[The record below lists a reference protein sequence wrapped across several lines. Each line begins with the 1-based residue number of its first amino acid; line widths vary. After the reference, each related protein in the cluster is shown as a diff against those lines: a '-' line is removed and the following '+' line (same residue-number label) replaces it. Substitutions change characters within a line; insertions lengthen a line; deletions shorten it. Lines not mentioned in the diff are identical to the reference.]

1 MDTTLT
7 KWKKDLNRH
16 PLLLT
21 GIRGAGKTT
30 TVLHFAND
38 SYKNVLYLN
47 LENEES
53 KEFVQEATFSCTC
66 TEKDFIRF
74 VDEYASNCPNIFTKE
89 GMSLTNDKD
98 SILILDEIQNDSTVI
113 SFSHWFAKMFNSD
126 LIIISSALYKCGK
139 DEITLRYAERA
150 RMETMSFKE
159 FQGVA
164 KKLLDRNLKNCDLEN
179 LTKEEKEKEE
189 VYANP
194 DPYSILRLYCTVGGF
209 PAVSKAIYLRQEWTT
224 ALAQVIDNLE
234 KDLTDTKRQRLHA
247 RYLLKFLLNFVI
259 QTRSTG
265 TEQIKDLAK
274 EINKMLE
281 PLASITELE
290 VYLLIERLKDLGILR
305 LIVWEKKASK
315 THKDENK
322 PKEIN
327 NYTLCF
333 SDLGFITAAGFNTAL
348 NFLPDLNLISDVKFK
363 FVLDFLDGL
372 WPHADAVN
380 GNNNIIIENYVYKA
394 FLSNIT
400 TIDDRITIQF
410 SEDCEEDCEADFKS
424 NTSEITTASSD
435 HVTEENIDKEVC
447 FSQDT
452 SSQGGRCFSL
462 VIKDIPNLITKEIKI
477 DVDSWSY
484 LCNGEWIQ
492 LQNLEDTI
500 ITSLRYEKEDQND
513 DNVILEEINN
523 LFD

>member
-1 MDTTLT
+1 MISEENKELYFERKMDTTLT
-7 KWKKDLNRH
+7 KWKKDPSRN

-53 KEFVQEATFSCTC
+53 NEFVQKATFSHAR
-66 TEKDFIRF
+66 TEKDFIKF
-74 VDEYASNCPNIFTKE
+74 VDEYASDCPNIFTKE

-98 SILILDEIQNDSTVI
+98 SVIILDEIQNDSAAI
-113 SFSHWFAKMFNSD
+113 SFSHWFARIFNSD

-139 DEITLRYAERA
+139 DEMTLRYAEMA

-164 KKLLDRNLKNCDLEN
+164 KKLLDRDLKYYNLEN
-179 LTKEEKEKEE
+179 FTKEEKGE
-189 VYANP
+189 VYADP
-194 DPYSILRLYCTVGGF
+194 DTHSILRLYCTVGGF

-224 ALAQVIDNLE
+224 ALVQVIDNLE

-247 RYLLKFLLNFVI
+247 RYLLKFLLNFAI
-259 QTRSTG
+259 QTRSTE
-265 TEQIKDLAK
+265 TEQLKALAQK
-274 EINKMLE
+274 INEMLE

-305 LIVWEKKASK
+305 LIVWKKKAR
-315 THKDENK
+315 
-322 PKEIN
+322 EIH

-333 SDLGFITAAGFNTAL
+333 SDLSFITAAGFNTAL

-372 WPHADAVN
+372 WPLTDAMN

-410 SEDCEEDCEADFKS
+410 SEDCEADFKS
-424 NTSEITTASSD
+424 NASEITKRD
-435 HVTEENIDKEVC
+435 EEVC

-452 SSQGGRCFSL
+452 SSQGGECFSL
-462 VIKDIPNLITKEIKI
+462 VIKDIHNLISKEIKI
-477 DVDSWSY
+477 NVDDWSY
-484 LCNGEWIQ
+484 LCRGEWIQ

-500 ITSLRYEKEDQND
+500 IAALHDR
-513 DNVILEEINN
+513 
-523 LFD
+523 

>member
-1 MDTTLT
+1 MISKENKELYFERKMDTTLV
-7 KWKKDLNRH
+7 KWKKDPYRQ

-47 LENEES
+47 LENEEGR
-53 KEFVQEATFSCTC
+53 KFVQEATFSHAR
-66 TEKDFIRF
+66 TEEDFIKF
-74 VDEYASNCPNIFTKE
+74 VDKYASNCPNIFTKE
-89 GMSLTNDKD
+89 GMSLTDDKE
-98 SILILDEIQNDSTVI
+98 SILILDEIQNDSTAI
-113 SFSHWFAKMFNSD
+113 SFSHWFARIFNSD
-126 LIIISSALYKCGK
+126 LIIISSALYKCEKG
-139 DEITLRYAERA
+139 ELTLRYAERA

-164 KKLLDRNLKNCDLEN
+164 KKLLDRDLKYYNLEN
-179 LTKEEKEKEE
+179 FTKEEKEE
-189 VYANP
+189 VYADQ
-194 DPYSILRLYCTVGGF
+194 DPHSILRLYCIVGGF

-247 RYLLKFLLNFVI
+247 RYLLKFLLNFAI

-265 TEQIKDLAK
+265 TEQIKTLTQ
-274 EINKMLE
+274 EINEMLE

-290 VYLLIERLKDLGILR
+290 VYLLIDRMKDLGILR
-305 LIVWEKKASK
+305 PIVWEKKAKEGDKDSK
-315 THKDENK
+315 IT
-322 PKEIN
+322 

-372 WPHADAVN
+372 WPLTDAMN

-400 TIDDRITIQF
+400 TINDRITIQF
-410 SEDCEEDCEADFKS
+410 SEDCEADFKS
-424 NTSEITTASSD
+424 NTSEITKRD
-435 HVTEENIDKEVC
+435 EEVC
-447 FSQDT
+447 FKSNT
-452 SSQGGRCFSL
+452 SEITARDEEVCFSL

-477 DVDSWSY
+477 NVDNWSY
-484 LCNGEWIQ
+484 LCRGEWIQ

-500 ITSLRYEKEDQND
+500 IAALHDR
-513 DNVILEEINN
+513 
-523 LFD
+523 

>member
-1 MDTTLT
+1 MDTTLV
-7 KWKKDLNRH
+7 KWKKDPYRQ

-47 LENEES
+47 LENEEGR
-53 KEFVQEATFSCTC
+53 KFVQEATFSHAR
-66 TEKDFIRF
+66 TEEDFIKF
-74 VDEYASNCPNIFTKE
+74 VDKYASNCPNIFTKE
-89 GMSLTNDKD
+89 GMSLTDDKE
-98 SILILDEIQNDSTVI
+98 SILILDEIQNDSTAI
-113 SFSHWFAKMFNSD
+113 SFSHWFARIFNSD
-126 LIIISSALYKCGK
+126 LIIISSALYKCEKG
-139 DEITLRYAERA
+139 ELTLRYAERA

-164 KKLLDRNLKNCDLEN
+164 KKLLDRDLKYYNLEN
-179 LTKEEKEKEE
+179 FTKEEKEE
-189 VYANP
+189 VYADQ
-194 DPYSILRLYCTVGGF
+194 DPHSILRLYCIVGGF

-247 RYLLKFLLNFVI
+247 RYLLKFLLNFAI

-265 TEQIKDLAK
+265 TEQIKALTQ
-274 EINKMLE
+274 EINEMLE

-290 VYLLIERLKDLGILR
+290 VYLLIDRMKDLGILR
-305 LIVWEKKASK
+305 PIVWEKKAKEGDKDSK
-315 THKDENK
+315 IT
-322 PKEIN
+322 

-372 WPHADAVN
+372 WPLTDAMN

-394 FLSNIT
+394 FLFNIT
-400 TIDDRITIQF
+400 TINDRITIQF
-410 SEDCEEDCEADFKS
+410 SEDCEADFKS
-424 NTSEITTASSD
+424 NTSEITKRD
-435 HVTEENIDKEVC
+435 EEVC
-447 FSQDT
+447 FKSNT
-452 SSQGGRCFSL
+452 SEITARDEEVCFSL

-477 DVDSWSY
+477 NVDNWSY
-484 LCNGEWIQ
+484 LCRGEWIQ

-500 ITSLRYEKEDQND
+500 IAALHDR
-513 DNVILEEINN
+513 
-523 LFD
+523 

>member
-1 MDTTLT
+1 MISEENKELYFERKMDTTLA
-7 KWKKDLNRH
+7 KWKKDPNRH

-38 SYKNVLYLN
+38 SYKNILYLN

-53 KEFVQEATFSCTC
+53 NEFVQKATLSHAH
-66 TEKDFIRF
+66 TEKDFIKF
-74 VDEYASNCPNIFTKE
+74 VDEYASDCPNIFTKE

-98 SILILDEIQNDSTVI
+98 SVIILDEIQNDSAAI
-113 SFSHWFAKMFNSD
+113 SFSHWFARMFNSD
-126 LIIISSALYKCGK
+126 LIIISSALYKCEK
-139 DEITLRYAERA
+139 DELTLRYAERA

-159 FQGVA
+159 FQSVA
-164 KKLLDRNLKNCDLEN
+164 KKLLDRDLKYYNLEN
-179 LTKEEKEKEE
+179 FTKEEKEE
-189 VYANP
+189 VYA
-194 DPYSILRLYCTVGGF
+194 DPHSILRLYCTVGGF

-247 RYLLKFLLNFVI
+247 RYLLKFLLNFAI
-259 QTRSTG
+259 QTRSTE
-265 TEQIKDLAK
+265 TEQLKALAQ
-274 EINKMLE
+274 EINEMLE

-290 VYLLIERLKDLGILR
+290 VHLLIERLKDLGILR
-305 LIVWEKKASK
+305 LIVWKKKAR
-315 THKDENK
+315 
-322 PKEIN
+322 EIN

-333 SDLGFITAAGFNTAL
+333 SDLSFITAAGFNTAL

-372 WPHADAVN
+372 WPLTDAMN

-400 TIDDRITIQF
+400 TINDRITIQF
-410 SEDCEEDCEADFKS
+410 SEYCEADFKS
-424 NTSEITTASSD
+424 NTT
-435 HVTEENIDKEVC
+435 
-447 FSQDT
+447 
-452 SSQGGRCFSL
+452 SQGGKCFSI

-477 DVDSWSY
+477 NVDNWSY
-484 LCNGEWIQ
+484 LCRGEWIQ

-500 ITSLRYEKEDQND
+500 IAALHDR
-513 DNVILEEINN
+513 
-523 LFD
+523 

>member
-1 MDTTLT
+1 MISKENKELYFERKMDTTLA
-7 KWKKDLNRH
+7 KWKKDPYRQS
-16 PLLLT
+16 LLLT

-47 LENEES
+47 LENEEGR
-53 KEFVQEATFSCTC
+53 KFVQEATFSHVR
-66 TEKDFIRF
+66 TEEDFIKF
-74 VDEYASNCPNIFTKE
+74 VDKYASNCPDIFTKE
-89 GMSLTNDKD
+89 GMSLTDDKE
-98 SILILDEIQNDSTVI
+98 SILILDEIQNDSTAI
-113 SFSHWFAKMFNSD
+113 SFSHWFARTFNSD

-139 DEITLRYAERA
+139 DEMTLRYAERA
-150 RMETMSFKE
+150 SMETMSFKE

-164 KKLLDRNLKNCDLEN
+164 KKLLNRDLKYYNLEN
-179 LTKEEKEKEE
+179 FTKEEKEE
-189 VYANP
+189 VYADP
-194 DPYSILRLYCTVGGF
+194 DPHSILRLYCIVGGF

-247 RYLLKFLLNFVI
+247 RYLLKFLLNFAI

-265 TEQIKDLAK
+265 TEQIKALAQ
-274 EINKMLE
+274 EINEMLE

-305 LIVWEKKASK
+305 LIIWKKK
-315 THKDENK
+315 TKETHKDERK
-322 PKEIN
+322 PEEIN

-333 SDLGFITAAGFNTAL
+333 SDLSFITATDFNTAL

-372 WPHADAVN
+372 WPLTDAMN

-400 TIDDRITIQF
+400 TINDRITIQF
-410 SEDCEEDCEADFKS
+410 SEDCEADFELNTSEITKRDEEVCFKS
-424 NTSEITTASSD
+424 NTSEITARD
-435 HVTEENIDKEVC
+435 DEV
-447 FSQDT
+447 
-452 SSQGGRCFSL
+452 CFSL

-477 DVDSWSY
+477 NVDNWSY
-484 LCNGEWIQ
+484 LCRGEWIQ

-500 ITSLRYEKEDQND
+500 IAALHDR
-513 DNVILEEINN
+513 
-523 LFD
+523 

>member
-1 MDTTLT
+1 MISEENKEFYFERKMDITLV
-7 KWKKDLNRH
+7 KWKKDSNRH

-30 TVLHFAND
+30 TVLHFVND
-38 SYKNVLYLN
+38 SYENVLYLN

-53 KEFVQEATFSCTC
+53 NEFVQEATFSHAR
-66 TEKDFIRF
+66 TEEDFIKF
-74 VDEYASNCPNIFTKE
+74 VDKYILNCPNIFTKE
-89 GMSLTNDKD
+89 GMSLTSDED
-98 SILILDEIQNDSTVI
+98 SVLILDEIQNDSTAI
-113 SFSHWFAKMFNSD
+113 SFSHWFARTFNSD

-139 DEITLRYAERA
+139 DEMTLRYAERVS
-150 RMETMSFKE
+150 METMSFKE

-164 KKLLDRNLKNCDLEN
+164 KKLLDRDLKYYNLEN
-179 LTKEEKEKEE
+179 FTKEEKEE
-189 VYANP
+189 VYADP
-194 DPYSILRLYCTVGGF
+194 DTHSILRLYCIVGGF

-247 RYLLKFLLNFVI
+247 RYLLKFLLNFAI

-265 TEQIKDLAK
+265 TEQIKALTQ
-274 EINKMLE
+274 EINEMLE

-290 VYLLIERLKDLGILR
+290 VYLLIERLQDLGILR
-305 LIVWEKKASK
+305 PIIWEKKAR
-315 THKDENK
+315 
-322 PKEIN
+322 EIN

-333 SDLGFITAAGFNTAL
+333 SDLSFITAAGFNTAL

-372 WPHADAVN
+372 WPLTDAMN

-400 TIDDRITIQF
+400 TINDSITIQF
-410 SEDCEEDCEADFKS
+410 LENCEADFES
-424 NTSEITTASSD
+424 N
-435 HVTEENIDKEVC
+435 
-447 FSQDT
+447 FSTDT
-452 SSQGGRCFSL
+452 SSQGGKCFSQSEVLDGRGGRTESRYGQDTPSQGGKCFSL

-477 DVDSWSY
+477 NVDNWSY
-484 LCNGEWIQ
+484 LCRGEWIQ

-500 ITSLRYEKEDQND
+500 IAALHDR
-513 DNVILEEINN
+513 
-523 LFD
+523 

>member
-1 MDTTLT
+1 MISEENKELYFERKMDTTLA
-7 KWKKDLNRH
+7 KWKKDPNRH

-30 TVLHFAND
+30 TVLHFANN
-38 SYKNVLYLN
+38 SYENVLYLN

-53 KEFVQEATFSCTC
+53 NEFIQEATFSHAR
-66 TEKDFIRF
+66 TEKDFIKF
-74 VDEYASNCPNIFTKE
+74 VNEYASDCPNIFTKE

-98 SILILDEIQNDSTVI
+98 SVIILDEIQNDSAAI
-113 SFSHWFAKMFNSD
+113 SFSHWFARIFNSD

-139 DEITLRYAERA
+139 DEITLRYAEMA

-164 KKLLDRNLKNCDLEN
+164 KKLLDRDLKYYNLEN
-179 LTKEEKEKEE
+179 FTKEEKEE
-189 VYANP
+189 VYADT

-247 RYLLKFLLNFVI
+247 RYLLKFLLSFAI
-259 QTRSTG
+259 QTRSAG
-265 TEQIKDLAK
+265 AEQLKALAQ
-274 EINKMLE
+274 EINEMLE

-290 VYLLIERLKDLGILR
+290 IYLLIERLKNLGILR
-305 LIVWEKKASK
+305 LIVWKKKAKEGDKDFSK
-315 THKDENK
+315 DS
-322 PKEIN
+322 EIT

-333 SDLGFITAAGFNTAL
+333 SDLSFITAAGFNTAL

-372 WPHADAVN
+372 WPLTDAMN

-394 FLSNIT
+394 FLSNII
-400 TIDDRITIQF
+400 TINDRITIQF
-410 SEDCEEDCEADFKS
+410 SEDCEADFKS
-424 NTSEITTASSD
+424 N
-435 HVTEENIDKEVC
+435 

-452 SSQGGRCFSL
+452 SSQGGERFSL

-477 DVDSWSY
+477 NVDNWSY
-484 LCNGEWIQ
+484 LCSGEWIQ

-500 ITSLRYEKEDQND
+500 IAALHDR
-513 DNVILEEINN
+513 
-523 LFD
+523 

>member
-1 MDTTLT
+1 MISEENKELYFERKMDTTLV
-7 KWKKDLNRH
+7 KWKKDPNRN

-30 TVLHFAND
+30 TVLHFVND
-38 SYKNVLYLN
+38 SYENVLYLN

-53 KEFVQEATFSCTC
+53 NEFVQEATFSHAR
-66 TEKDFIRF
+66 TEKDFIKF
-74 VDEYASNCPNIFTKE
+74 VNEYASDCPNIFTKE

-98 SILILDEIQNDSTVI
+98 SVIILDEIQNDSAAI
-113 SFSHWFAKMFNSD
+113 SFSHWFARIFNSD

-139 DEITLRYAERA
+139 DEITLRYAEMA

-159 FQGVA
+159 FQGIA
-164 KKLLDRNLKNCDLEN
+164 KKLLDRDLKYYNLKNF
-179 LTKEEKEKEE
+179 TKKEKEE
-189 VYANP
+189 VYA
-194 DPYSILRLYCTVGGF
+194 DPAPHSILRLYCTVGGF
-209 PAVSKAIYLRQEWTT
+209 PAVSKAIYLKQEWTT

-247 RYLLKFLLNFVI
+247 RYLLKFLLNFAI
-259 QTRSTG
+259 QTRSTE
-265 TEQIKDLAK
+265 TEQLKALAQ
-274 EINKMLE
+274 EINEMLE

-305 LIVWEKKASK
+305 LIVWEKKAR
-315 THKDENK
+315 
-322 PKEIN
+322 EIN

-333 SDLGFITAAGFNTAL
+333 SDLSFITAAGFNTAL

-372 WPHADAVN
+372 WPLTDAMD

-410 SEDCEEDCEADFKS
+410 SEDCEAD
-424 NTSEITTASSD
+424 
-435 HVTEENIDKEVC
+435 

-452 SSQGGRCFSL
+452 TSQGDKCFSQSEVLDGRGGSTESRYSQDTTSQGGKCFSI
-462 VIKDIPNLITKEIKI
+462 VIKDIPTLITKEIKI
-477 DVDSWSY
+477 NVDNWSY
-484 LCNGEWIQ
+484 LCRGEWIQ

-500 ITSLRYEKEDQND
+500 IAALHDR
-513 DNVILEEINN
+513 
-523 LFD
+523 

>member
-1 MDTTLT
+1 MISEENKELYFERKMDTTLT
-7 KWKKDLNRH
+7 KWKKDPSRN

-53 KEFVQEATFSCTC
+53 NEFVQKATFSHARS
-66 TEKDFIRF
+66 EKDFIKF

-98 SILILDEIQNDSTVI
+98 SILILDEIQNDSAAV
-113 SFSHWFAKMFNSD
+113 SFSNWFARIFNSD
-126 LIIISSALYKCGK
+126 LVIISSALYKCGK

-150 RMETMSFKE
+150 SMETMSFKE

-164 KKLLDRNLKNCDLEN
+164 KKLLDRDLKYYNLKNF
-179 LTKEEKEKEE
+179 TKKEKEE
-189 VYANP
+189 VYA
-194 DPYSILRLYCTVGGF
+194 DPAPHSILRLYCTVGGF
-209 PAVSKAIYLRQEWTT
+209 PAVSKAIYLKQEWTT
-224 ALAQVIDNLE
+224 ALTQVIDNLE

-247 RYLLKFLLNFVI
+247 RYLLKFLLNFAI
-259 QTRSTG
+259 QTRSTE
-265 TEQIKDLAK
+265 TEQLKALAQ
-274 EINKMLE
+274 EINEMLE

-305 LIVWEKKASK
+305 LIVWEKKAR
-315 THKDENK
+315 
-322 PKEIN
+322 EIN

-333 SDLGFITAAGFNTAL
+333 SDLSFITAAGFNTAL

-372 WPHADAVN
+372 WPLTDAMD

-410 SEDCEEDCEADFKS
+410 SEDCEAD
-424 NTSEITTASSD
+424 
-435 HVTEENIDKEVC
+435 

-452 SSQGGRCFSL
+452 TSQGDKCFSQSEVLDGRGGSTESRYSQDTTSQGGKCFSI
-462 VIKDIPNLITKEIKI
+462 VIKDIPTLITKEIKI
-477 DVDSWSY
+477 NVDNWSY
-484 LCNGEWIQ
+484 LCRGEWIQ

-500 ITSLRYEKEDQND
+500 IAALHDR
-513 DNVILEEINN
+513 
-523 LFD
+523 